1 MIPESA
7 PVKQKVIDNIFHPPA
22 RKHRPD
28 RAMKANLEDIA
39 RAAGVSKMTVSRV
52 LRGGSG
58 FSNQTRDKVMKLAAS
73 MGYVPN
79 RLAAAFGSDQ
89 ASTLVGMCV
98 PRLTS
103 GLFGQV
109 LDGVDRA
116 LSRLGY
122 QLMIGANNHSADEE
136 EAWVRQV
143 IAWRPAGLIL
153 SGRTHT
159 PGTVDLLRGATG
171 PVVEIWDLTT
181 SPIDMSVGF
190 SHFDCGVEMAQFLLR
205 RGRRRAG
212 YVGALARADVMGAA
226 RLEGFEATLAR
237 AGQPLIAREVL
248 HDTPSFYAG
257 YYGLETLLA
266 RQAGQDKAGLDVV
279 YFHNDEMAIGGL
291 AYAQTRGFRVPEDL
305 GIAGWGG
312 MEAASILPR
321 RLTTTV
327 VPTTAIGKAAA
338 EALVA
343 RLTGEPGQDV
353 TVVPTRLEPGET
365 G

>member
-1 MIPESA
+1 MGA
-7 PVKQKVIDNIFHPPA
+7 GT
-22 RKHRPD
+22 
-28 RAMKANLEDIA
+28 MKANLGDIA
-39 RAAGVSKMTVSRV
+39 KASGVSKMTVSRV
-52 LRGGSG
+52 LRGANG
-58 FSNQTRDKVMKLAAS
+58 FSDDTRDRVLKVAEQL
-73 MGYVPN
+73 GYVPN
-79 RLAAAFGSDQ
+79 KLAAAFAADQ

-122 QLMIGANNHSADEE
+122 QLMIGANNHSAEEE
-136 EAWVRQV
+136 EAWVRQIV
-143 IAWRPAGLIL
+143 SWRPAGLIL
-153 SGRTHT
+153 SGRNHR
-159 PGTVDLLRGATG
+159 PGTVELLRQAAM

-190 SHFDCGVEMAQFLLR
+190 SHFDCGAEMARHLLR

-212 YVGALARADVMGAA
+212 YVGALARADVMGQA
-226 RLEGFEATLAR
+226 RLDGFRRALSDGGHSLA
-237 AGQPLIAREVL
+237 GSEMLLDMPG
-248 HDTPSFYAG
+248 FYAG
-257 YYGLETLLA
+257 YYGLETLLS
-266 RQAGQDKAGLDVV
+266 RTSDLDVV

-291 AYAQTRGFRVPEDL
+291 AYAQSRGLRVPEDL

-312 MEAASILPR
+312 MEAASILQR

-343 RLTGEPGQDV
+343 RQKGEGGQDV
-353 TVVPTRLEPGET
+353 TVIPTRLVPGET

>member
-1 MIPESA
+1 
-7 PVKQKVIDNIFHPPA
+7 
-22 RKHRPD
+22 
-28 RAMKANLEDIA
+28 MKANLDDIA

-52 LRGGSG
+52 LRGGTG
-58 FSNQTRDKVMKLAAS
+58 FSEETRLRVMKLAETL
-73 MGYVPN
+73 GYIPN

-103 GLFGQV
+103 GLFGHV

-116 LSRLGY
+116 LTRLGF
-122 QLMIGANNHSADEE
+122 QLMIGANNHSSEEE
-136 EAWVRQV
+136 EAWIRQL
-143 IAWRPAGLIL
+143 ISWRPAGLIL
-153 SGRTHT
+153 SGRSHT
-159 PGTVDLLRGATG
+159 PGTVDLLRKAAL

-181 SPIDMSVGF
+181 APIDMAVGF
-190 SHFDCGVEMAQFLLR
+190 SHHDCGAEMGLHLIR

-212 YVGALARADVMGAA
+212 FVGALARADVMGGA
-226 RLEGFEATLAR
+226 RLHGFRATLGE
-237 AGQPLIAREVL
+237 AGHPLVDAEVL
-248 HDTPSFYAG
+248 HDAPGFYAG
-257 YYGLETLLA
+257 YYGMETLLS
-266 RQAGQDKAGLDVV
+266 RRRDLDAV

-291 AYAQTRGFRVPEDL
+291 AFCRARVLRVPEDI

-338 EALVA
+338 EALVG
-343 RLTGEPGQDV
+343 RLTGAAGPDV
-353 TVVPTRLEPGET
+353 TVVPTRLVPGET
-365 G
+365 V

>member
-1 MIPESA
+1 
-7 PVKQKVIDNIFHPPA
+7 
-22 RKHRPD
+22 
-28 RAMKANLEDIA
+28 MKANLQDIA

-58 FSNQTRDKVMKLAAS
+58 FSPETRARVMHFAER

-79 RLAAAFGSDQ
+79 RLAAAFGADQ
-89 ASTLVGMCV
+89 AGTLVGMCV

-103 GLFGQV
+103 GLFGHV

-116 LSRLGY
+116 LSRLGS
-122 QLMIGANNHSADEE
+122 QLMIGATNHSAAEE

-143 IAWRPAGLIL
+143 LAWRPAGLIL

-159 PGTVDLLRGATG
+159 PATVDLLRAATG

-190 SHFDCGVEMAQFLLR
+190 SHFDCGAEMGQFLLR

-226 RLEGFEATLAR
+226 RLDGFEAAFAR
-237 AGQPLIAREVL
+237 AGHPLAAREVL
-248 HDTPSFYAG
+248 HDMPGFYAG
-257 YYGLETLLA
+257 YYGLEVLVS
-266 RQAGQDKAGLDVV
+266 RGVPLDVV

-291 AYAQTRGFRVPEDL
+291 AYAQARGLRVPEDL

-343 RLTGEPGQDV
+343 RLTGQHAQDV

>member
-1 MIPESA
+1 
-7 PVKQKVIDNIFHPPA
+7 
-22 RKHRPD
+22 
-28 RAMKANLEDIA
+28 MKANLEDIA
-39 RAAGVSKMTVSRV
+39 KAAGVSKMTVSRV
-52 LRGGSG
+52 LRGGTGYSDE
-58 FSNQTRDKVMKLAAS
+58 TRDRVVKAS
-73 MGYVPN
+73 KRLGYVPN
-79 RLAAAFGSDQ
+79 RIAAAFGADLSG
-89 ASTLVGMCV
+89 TLVGMCV

-103 GLFGQV
+103 GLFGHV

-159 PGTVDLLRGATG
+159 PGTVDLLRSAAA

-190 SHFDCGVEMAQFLLR
+190 SHFDCGAEMGQFLLR
-205 RGRRRAG
+205 RGRRRPG

-226 RLEGFEATLAR
+226 RLDGFDATLSR
-237 AGQPLIAREVL
+237 AGHPLVAREIL
-248 HDTPSFYAG
+248 HDTPGFYAG
-257 YYGLETLLA
+257 YYGLETLLS
-266 RQAGQDKAGLDVV
+266 RQSALDVV
-279 YFHNDEMAIGGL
+279 YFHNDEMAIGGM
-291 AYAQTRGFRVPEDL
+291 AYVQSHGLRVPEDI

-343 RLTGEPGQDV
+343 RLKGELGQDV
-353 TVVPTRLEPGET
+353 TIISTRLEPGAT

>member
-1 MIPESA
+1 
-7 PVKQKVIDNIFHPPA
+7 
-22 RKHRPD
+22 
-28 RAMKANLEDIA
+28 MKANLADIA
-39 RAAGVSKMTVSRV
+39 QAAGVSKMTVSRV

-58 FSNQTRDKVMKLAAS
+58 FSEQTREKVTHIANK

-103 GLFGQV
+103 GLFGHV

-116 LSRLGY
+116 LGRLGY
-122 QLMIGANNHSADEE
+122 QLMIGANNHCAEE
-136 EAWVRQV
+136 EEDWIRQV
-143 IAWRPAGLIL
+143 VSWRPAGLIL
-153 SGRTHT
+153 SGRSHT
-159 PGTVDLLRGATG
+159 PGTVALLRSAAA

-190 SHFDCGVEMAQFLLR
+190 SHFDCGAEMARFLLG
-205 RGRRRAG
+205 RGRRAAG
-212 YVGALARADVMGAA
+212 YVGAGARADVMGAA
-226 RLEGFEATLAR
+226 RLDGFQSTFAS
-237 AGQPLIAREVL
+237 AGHPLIAREIL
-248 HDTPSFYAG
+248 HDAPGFYAG
-257 YYGLETLLA
+257 YYGLEMLLR
-266 RQAGQDKAGLDVV
+266 RQVGLDVV

-291 AYAQTRGFRVPEDL
+291 AFAQSRGLRVPEDI

-312 MEAASILPR
+312 MEAASILPL

-343 RLTGEPGQDV
+343 RLKGEAGHDV
-353 TVVPTRLEPGET
+353 TAVPTRLVPGQT

>member
-1 MIPESA
+1 
-7 PVKQKVIDNIFHPPA
+7 
-22 RKHRPD
+22 
-28 RAMKANLEDIA
+28 MKANLEDIA
-39 RAAGVSKMTVSRV
+39 RASGVSKMTVSRV

-58 FSNQTRDKVMKLAAS
+58 FSEETRDRVLGIAEKL
-73 MGYVPN
+73 GYVPN
-79 RLAAAFGSDQ
+79 RLAAAFGADQ
-89 ASTLVGMCV
+89 AGTLVGMCV

-103 GLFGQV
+103 GLFGHV

-116 LSRLGY
+116 LGRLGY

-136 EAWVRQV
+136 EAWIRQV
-143 IAWRPAGLIL
+143 ISWRPAGLIL
-153 SGRTHT
+153 SGRHHS
-159 PGTVDLLRGATG
+159 PGTVDLLRNAAL

-190 SHFDCGVEMAQFLLR
+190 SHFDCGVEMGQFLLR

-212 YVGALARADVMGAA
+212 YIGALARADVMGAS
-226 RLEGFEATLAR
+226 RREGFESALAR
-237 AGQPLIAREVL
+237 AGHPLIDREIL
-248 HDTPSFYAG
+248 HDAPGFYAG
-257 YYGLETLLA
+257 YYGLETLLS
-266 RQAGQDKAGLDVV
+266 RCPNLDVV

-291 AYAQTRGFRVPEDL
+291 AYAQARGLRVPDDL

-321 RLTTTV
+321 RLTTTI
-327 VPTTAIGKAAA
+327 VPTTLIGKAAA

-343 RLTGEPGQDV
+343 RLRGEKGQDV
-353 TVVPTRLEPGET
+353 TVVATRLVPGET

>member
-1 MIPESA
+1 
-7 PVKQKVIDNIFHPPA
+7 
-22 RKHRPD
+22 
-28 RAMKANLEDIA
+28 MKANLEDIA
-39 RAAGVSKMTVSRV
+39 QAAGVSKMTVSRV

-58 FSNQTRDKVMKLAAS
+58 FSTETRDKVIKHAQAL
-73 MGYVPN
+73 GYVPN
-79 RLAAAFGSDQ
+79 RLAAAFGSEH

-103 GLFGQV
+103 GLFGHV

-122 QLMIGANNHSADEE
+122 QLMIGANNHSAEEE
-136 EAWVRQV
+136 EAWIRQV

-159 PGTVDLLRGATG
+159 PGTVDLLRSAAG

-190 SHFDCGVEMAQFLLR
+190 SHLDCGSEMAQFLLR

-212 YVGALARADVMGAA
+212 YVGALARSDVMGAD
-226 RLEGFEATLAR
+226 RLRGFETALAH
-237 AGQPLIAREVL
+237 AGHPLVAHEVL
-248 HDTPSFYAG
+248 HDMPGFYAG
-257 YYGLETLLA
+257 YYGLETLLS
-266 RQAGQDKAGLDVV
+266 RQPRLDVV
-279 YFHNDEMAIGGL
+279 YFHNDEMAIGGM
-291 AYAQTRGFRVPEDL
+291 AYAQSRGLRVPEDL

-321 RLTTTV
+321 RLTTTI

-338 EALVA
+338 EALVT
-343 RLTGEPGQDV
+343 RLKGGAGPDV
-353 TVVPTRLEPGET
+353 TVIPTRLEPGET

>member
-1 MIPESA
+1 
-7 PVKQKVIDNIFHPPA
+7 
-22 RKHRPD
+22 
-28 RAMKANLEDIA
+28 MKANLEDIA
-39 RAAGVSKMTVSRV
+39 RAAGVSRMTVSRV

-58 FSNQTRDKVMKLAAS
+58 FSAATGDRVTKVAET

-103 GLFGQV
+103 GLFAHV
-109 LDGVDRA
+109 LDGVDRT

-122 QLMIGANNHSADEE
+122 QLMIGANNHSAEGE
-136 EAWVRQV
+136 EAWIRQV

-159 PGTVDLLRGATG
+159 AGTVELLRQAAS

-190 SHFDCGVEMAQFLLR
+190 SHFDCGAEMGQLLIR

-226 RLEGFEATLAR
+226 RLEGFEATLSR
-237 AGQPLIAREVL
+237 AGHPLVASEVL
-248 HDTPSFYAG
+248 HDAPSFYAG
-257 YYGLETLLA
+257 YYGLETLLG
-266 RQAGQDKAGLDVV
+266 RQSNLDVV
-279 YFHNDEMAIGGL
+279 HFHNDEMAIGGL
-291 AYAQTRGFRVPEDL
+291 AYAQSRGLRVPEDI
-305 GIAGWGG
+305 GISGWGG

-327 VPTTAIGKAAA
+327 VATTAIGKAAA

-343 RLTGEPGQDV
+343 RLKGEPGQEV
-353 TVVPTRLEPGET
+353 TVVPTRLAPGET

>member
-1 MIPESA
+1 MS
-7 PVKQKVIDNIFHPPA
+7 
-22 RKHRPD
+22 RTG
-28 RAMKANLEDIA
+28 KANLEDIA
-39 RAAGVSKMTVSRV
+39 RETGVSKMTVSRV

-58 FSNQTRDKVMKLAAS
+58 FSDETRDRVAAAAARL
-73 MGYVPN
+73 GYVPN
-79 RLAAAFGSDQ
+79 RLAAAFGSVQ

-122 QLMIGANNHSADEE
+122 QVMIGSNDHSADQE

-143 IAWRPAGLIL
+143 VSWRPAGVIL
-153 SGRTHT
+153 SGRVHT
-159 PGTVDLLRGATG
+159 PGTVELLRNAGM

-190 SHFDCGVEMAQFLLR
+190 SHHDCGVEIGQFLAR
-205 RGRRRAG
+205 RGRRRVG
-212 YVGALARADVMGAA
+212 FVGALARSDVMGQA
-226 RLEGFEATLAR
+226 RLEGLETALAQ
-237 AGQPLIAREVL
+237 AGNALVDKEVL
-248 HDTPSFYAG
+248 ADSPGFYPG

-266 RQAGQDKAGLDVV
+266 RSRLDAV

-291 AYAQTRGFRVPEDL
+291 AYCQSRGIRVPEDL
-305 GIAGWGG
+305 AVVGWGG
-312 MEAASILPR
+312 MEAASVLPM

-343 RLTGEPGQDV
+343 RLKGEPGQDV
-353 TVVPTRLEPGET
+353 TVVPTRLVPGQT
-365 G
+365 A

>member
-1 MIPESA
+1 
-7 PVKQKVIDNIFHPPA
+7 
-22 RKHRPD
+22 
-28 RAMKANLEDIA
+28 MKANLEDIA
-39 RAAGVSKMTVSRV
+39 RASGVSKMTVSRV

-58 FSNQTRDKVMKLAAS
+58 FSQETRDRVLGVAEKL
-73 MGYVPN
+73 GYVPN
-79 RLAAAFGSDQ
+79 RLAAAFGADQ
-89 ASTLVGMCV
+89 AGTLVGMCV

-103 GLFGQV
+103 GLFGHV

-116 LSRLGY
+116 LGRLGY
-122 QLMIGANNHSADEE
+122 QLMIGANNHSPDEE
-136 EAWVRQV
+136 ESWIRQV
-143 IAWRPAGLIL
+143 ITWRPAGLIL
-153 SGRTHT
+153 SGRHHS
-159 PGTVDLLRGATG
+159 PGTVDLLRNAAL

-190 SHFDCGVEMAQFLLR
+190 SHFDCGVEMGQFLLR

-226 RLEGFEATLAR
+226 RREGFESALAR
-237 AGQPLIAREVL
+237 AGHPLIDSEILQDA
-248 HDTPSFYAG
+248 PGFYAG
-257 YYGLETLLA
+257 YYGLETLLSRRA
-266 RQAGQDKAGLDVV
+266 DLDVV

-291 AYAQTRGFRVPEDL
+291 AYAQTRGIRVPDDL

-321 RLTTTV
+321 RLTTTI
-327 VPTTAIGKAAA
+327 VPTTMIGKAAA

-343 RLTGEPGQDV
+343 RLKGEKGQDV
-353 TVVPTRLEPGET
+353 TVVATRLVPGET

>member
-1 MIPESA
+1 
-7 PVKQKVIDNIFHPPA
+7 
-22 RKHRPD
+22 
-28 RAMKANLEDIA
+28 MKANLEDIA
-39 RAAGVSKMTVSRV
+39 KAAGVSKMTVSRV
-52 LRGGSG
+52 LRGGTG
-58 FSNQTRDKVMKLAAS
+58 FSDDTRARVVKAAKELD
-73 MGYVPN
+73 YVPN
-79 RLAAAFGSDQ
+79 RIAAAFGSHHRG
-89 ASTLVGMCV
+89 TLVGMCV

-103 GLFGQV
+103 GLFGHV

-122 QLMIGANNHSADEE
+122 QLMIGANNHSAKEE
-136 EAWVRQV
+136 EAWIRQV
-143 IAWRPAGLIL
+143 ITWRPAGLIL

-159 PGTVDLLRGATG
+159 PGTVDLLRSAAA

-190 SHFDCGVEMAQFLLR
+190 SHFDCGAEMGQFLLR
-205 RGRRRAG
+205 RGRNRVG

-226 RLEGFEATLAR
+226 RLEGFAATLSR
-237 AGQPLIAREVL
+237 AGHPLVACEIL

-257 YYGLETLLA
+257 YYGLETLLGSRA
-266 RQAGQDKAGLDVV
+266 KVDVV
-279 YFHNDEMAIGGL
+279 YFHNDEMAIGGM
-291 AYAQTRGFRVPEDL
+291 AYAQSVGLRVPEDL

-343 RLTGEPGQDV
+343 RLKGEPGQDV
-353 TVVPTRLEPGET
+353 TVVPTRLEPGAT
-365 G
+365 C

>member
-1 MIPESA
+1 
-7 PVKQKVIDNIFHPPA
+7 
-22 RKHRPD
+22 
-28 RAMKANLEDIA
+28 MKANLEDIA

-58 FSNQTRDKVMKLAAS
+58 FSADTRDRVTKVAETL
-73 MGYVPN
+73 GYVPN

-103 GLFGQV
+103 GLFGHV

-116 LSRLGY
+116 LTRLGY
-122 QLMIGANNHSADEE
+122 QLMIGANSHSAAEE
-136 EAWVRQV
+136 EAWIRQV
-143 IAWRPAGLIL
+143 ISWRPAGLIL

-159 PGTVDLLRGATG
+159 PGTVDLLRQAAS

-190 SHFDCGVEMAQFLLR
+190 SHFDCGAEMGQFLIR

-226 RLEGFEATLAR
+226 RLEGFETTLAR
-237 AGQPLIAREVL
+237 AGHPLIAREVL
-248 HDTPSFYAG
+248 HDAPGFYAG

-266 RQAGQDKAGLDVV
+266 REANLDVV

-291 AYAQTRGFRVPEDL
+291 AYAQSRGLRVPEDI

-321 RLTTTV
+321 RLTTTM

-343 RLTGEPGQDV
+343 RLKGEPGQEV
-353 TVVPTRLEPGET
+353 TVVPTRLVPGET

>member
-1 MIPESA
+1 
-7 PVKQKVIDNIFHPPA
+7 
-22 RKHRPD
+22 
-28 RAMKANLEDIA
+28 MKANLEDIA
-39 RAAGVSKMTVSRV
+39 KAAGVSKMTVSRV
-52 LRGGSG
+52 LRGGTG
-58 FSNQTRDKVMKLAAS
+58 FSDETRDRVRKVAERL
-73 MGYVPN
+73 GYVPN
-79 RLAAAFGSDQ
+79 KLAAAFGSDQ

-116 LSRLGY
+116 LNRLGY
-122 QLMIGANNHSADEE
+122 QLIIGANNHSTEEE
-136 EAWVRQV
+136 EAWVRQ
-143 IAWRPAGLIL
+143 IASWRPAGLIL
-153 SGRTHT
+153 SGRTHR
-159 PGTVDLLRGATG
+159 PGTVDLLRQAAM

-190 SHFDCGVEMAQFLLR
+190 SHFDCGAEMGQHLLR

-212 YVGALARADVMGAA
+212 YVGALARADVMGQA
-226 RLEGFEATLAR
+226 RLEGFKAALAEA
-237 AGQPLIAREVL
+237 GHPLVASELLV
-248 HDTPSFYAG
+248 DMPGFYAG
-257 YYGLETLLA
+257 LYGLETLLS
-266 RQAGQDKAGLDVV
+266 RTRDLDVV

-291 AYAQTRGFRVPEDL
+291 AYAQSRGIRVPEDL

-343 RLTGEPGQDV
+343 RLKGEPGQDV
-353 TVVPTRLEPGET
+353 TVVPTRLVPGET

>member
-1 MIPESA
+1 MTQDTPA
-7 PVKQKVIDNIFHPPA
+7 LLPA
-22 RKHRPD
+22 RT
-28 RAMKANLEDIA
+28 KANLEDIA

-58 FSNQTRDKVMKLAAS
+58 FSDDTRDRVMQMATRL
-73 MGYVPN
+73 GYVPN

-103 GLFGQV
+103 GLFGHV

-116 LSRLGY
+116 LTRLGY
-122 QLMIGANNHSADEE
+122 QVMIGSNNHSTDEE

-143 IAWRPAGLIL
+143 VSWRPAGVIL
-153 SGRTHT
+153 SGRNHSA
-159 PGTVDLLRGATG
+159 GTVDLLRNAAI

-190 SHFDCGVEMAQFLLR
+190 SHYDCGAEMGQFLIR

-212 YVGALARADVMGAA
+212 FIGALRRADVMGQA
-226 RLEGFEATLAR
+226 RLDGFAAALAR
-237 AGQPLIAREVL
+237 AGHPLIDREVL
-248 HDTPSFYAG
+248 HDSPGFYPG

-266 RQAGQDKAGLDVV
+266 RQPDLDVV

-291 AYAQTRGFRVPEDL
+291 AYCQSRGIRVPEDL
-305 GIAGWGG
+305 GIVGWGG
-312 MEAASILPR
+312 MEAASVLPR

-343 RLTGEPGQDV
+343 RLKGEAGPDV
-353 TVVPTRLEPGET
+353 TVVPTRLVPGET
-365 G
+365 A

>member
-1 MIPESA
+1 MRA
-7 PVKQKVIDNIFHPPA
+7 RPPDF
-22 RKHRPD
+22 PGSD
-28 RAMKANLEDIA
+28 RTALKANLEDIA
-39 RAAGVSKMTVSRV
+39 REAGVSKMTVSRV
-52 LRGGSG
+52 LRGGTG
-58 FSNQTRDKVMKLAAS
+58 FSEDTRDRVTKVAERL
-73 MGYVPN
+73 GYVPN
-79 RLAAAFGSDQ
+79 KLAAAFGSDQ
-89 ASTLVGMCV
+89 ASTLIGMCV

-122 QLMIGANNHSADEE
+122 QLMIGTSNHLVAEE
-136 EAWVRQV
+136 EAWVRQ
-143 IAWRPAGLIL
+143 IISWRPAGLIL
-153 SGRTHT
+153 SGRNHT
-159 PGTVDLLRGATG
+159 AATVGLLRKATA

-181 SPIDMSVGF
+181 SPIDMAVGF
-190 SHFDCGVEMAQFLLR
+190 SHYDCGAEMGQFLLR

-212 YVGALARADVMGAA
+212 YVGALARADVMGQA
-226 RLEGFEATLAR
+226 RLGGFQAVMAA
-237 AGQPLIAREVL
+237 AGHPMRDSEVL
-248 HDTPSFYAG
+248 HDMPGFYAG

-266 RQAGQDKAGLDVV
+266 RGRDLDVV
-279 YFHNDEMAIGGL
+279 YFHNDDMAVGGL
-291 AYAQTRGFRVPEDL
+291 AYAQARGIRVPEDL

-312 MEAASILPR
+312 MESASILPR

-343 RLTGEPGQDV
+343 RLKGEPGQEV
-353 TVVPTRLEPGET
+353 TVIPTRLVPGET